1 MSFSM
6 WPDIDPSWYPVLDP
20 VADQL
25 EHVVSQIESR
35 RDAGEHIEPQ
45 PNNVLRV
52 FRMPFDE
59 IKVLIVGQ
67 DPYPTPGHAVG
78 LSFAMDP
85 HVRPIARSLTN
96 IFAERQD
103 DLGIEPASSG
113 DLSAWEAQGVFLLN
127 RVLTVT
133 AYDAGS
139 HRGLGWEA
147 ITETVVRALA
157 GRETPLAV
165 ILWGGQAR
173 TLASFF
179 TAPHTLV
186 IESAHPSPLSAKR
199 GFFGSKP
206 FSRTN
211 SFLTD
216 NGLEPI
222 DWSTETN
229 QPEYTQQSLFG

>member
-85 HVRPIARSLTN
+85 HVQPIARSLTN

-139 HRGLGWEA
+139 HRGLGWEV

-157 GRETPLAV
+157 ARETPLAV

-222 DWSTETN
+222 DWSTEKN